1 MFDGCC
7 GGMGWMMVGG
17 WLVGILL
24 IALLVA
30 LIVHA
35 VSGRR
40 SVSPPT
46 DAMAVL
52 RERFA
57 RGEIDQTEYDQR
69 ARVLKGEHA
78 VGDQRGA

>member
-24 IALLVA
+24 IGLLVG
-30 LIVHA
+30 LVVYA

-40 SVSPPT
+40 SVSSPT

-52 RERFA
+52 RDRYA

-69 ARVLKGEHA
+69 ARLLSGEPA
-78 VGDQRGA
+78 AGDKRGG